1 MKISLVKKLS
11 LAFLLTAIISLITA
25 SLISNYM
32 IGKKFNNYL
41 INEHKAMEVRTAAII
56 NNLYNEKIGFSAAN
70 EDEILRYA
78 SAQNLYIQIK
88 NINGEIIF
96 ASNNLTS
103 THKTMMNSMMGSMMR
118 NSLNTTDQYSEDK
131 YPLKKGT
138 KSIGTI
144 TFGYYNSSYF
154 NSSAQ
159 TFITT
164 LNHSFLLSALIAL
177 VFGLIIS
184 IFFSKQISLP
194 LTKITTT
201 ANKIRTGNLEARSLV
216 ISKTKEIDDL
226 STSINYLAETL
237 QKQELLRKRLTSDMA
252 HELRTPLTNL
262 KSHIEALLDKVFEP
276 TDEILT
282 GFYEEIQRLIKLV
295 NGLNDAAKLE
305 QTTTILN
312 KSKFNLSLELEKI
325 INSFKPLY
333 KTSSLKIHSKLTPN
347 LEIFMDKDKFKQ
359 VIYNLLSNALKYSK
373 ENGEVLVTLKSFANT
388 IIIEIKD
395 NGIGISEKDLPFIFE
410 RLYRSDESRNKNT
423 GGAGIGL
430 TIVKNIVE
438 AHKGTIKVTSS
449 LGVGTTFIITL
460 PKNYS

>member
-11 LAFLLTAIISLITA
+11 LAFLLTVIISLITA

-41 INEHKAMEVRTAAII
+41 INEHKAMEVRTATII
-56 NNLYNEKIGFSAAN
+56 NNLYNEKIGFSTAS

-96 ASNNLTS
+96 TSNNLTS
-103 THKTMMNSMMGSMMR
+103 TQKTMMGSMMR
-118 NSLNTTDQYSEDK
+118 NSLNTADQYSEDK

-159 TFITT
+159 TFIMT

-177 VFGLIIS
+177 ILGLIIS

-194 LTKITTT
+194 LTKITST

-282 GFYEEIQRLIKLV
+282 GFHEEIQRLIKLV

-333 KTSSLKIHSKLTPN
+333 ETSGLKIYSKLATN